1 MTDVN
6 EQLRTTKLQAIET
19 WAQQNPAVR
28 ALLLTSSLV
37 NPLAQVDSFSDLD
50 IELVFDNN
58 EPYLESDTWLSVFG
72 DPIAMIEEGEACFS
86 GKHGMKMVLYR
97 DGIKVDFKLYSAAN
111 FLKEVAAPE
120 LPEDWDIGY
129 RILLDKDGLTSAM
142 KPPTHQVSIIKKPS
156 ADAFKHLLNDFWW
169 DTTYVAKCL
178 ARDEIFYAKFMSEN
192 NLRTAYLVPLLEWY
206 IASQHHWNITT
217 NKHGRLFKQYLSEED
232 WEKLE
237 LTFSGSVLVDN
248 WKALFAMM
256 DIVHEI
262 GKELAARLNYAYPD
276 KLEEDIRGY
285 ILGVSGFKR

>member
-37 NPLAQVDSFSDLD
+37 NPLAPVDSFSDLD
-50 IELVFDNN
+50 VELIFDNN

-111 FLKEVAAPE
+111 FVKEVAAPE

-129 RILLDKDGLTSAM
+129 RILLDKDGLTTAM

-156 ADAFKHLLNDFWW
+156 ADVFKQLLNDFWW

-217 NKHGRLFKQYLSEED
+217 NKHGRLFKQYLSEEE

-237 LTFSGSVLVDN
+237 LTFSGSALIDN

-285 ILGVSGFKR
+285 ILGVSEFKR

>member
-19 WAQQNPAVR
+19 WAQQNPEVR

-37 NPLAQVDSFSDLD
+37 NPLAPVDSFSDLD

-97 DGIKVDFKLYSAAN
+97 DGIKVDFKLYSAVN
-111 FLKEVAAPE
+111 FVKEVAAPE

-129 RILLDKDGLTSAM
+129 RILLDKDGLTTAM

-156 ADAFKHLLNDFWW
+156 TDAFKQLLNDFWW

-192 NLRTAYLVPLLEWY
+192 NLRTAYLLPLVEWY

-285 ILGVSGFKR
+285 ILGVSEFKR

>member
-19 WAQQNPAVR
+19 WAQQNPEVR

-37 NPLAQVDSFSDLD
+37 NPLAPVDSFSDLD
-50 IELVFDNN
+50 IELIFDNN

-111 FLKEVAAPE
+111 FVKEVAAPE

-129 RILLDKDGLTSAM
+129 RILLDKDGLTTAM

-156 ADAFKHLLNDFWW
+156 ADAFKQLLNDFWW

-217 NKHGRLFKQYLSEED
+217 NKHGRLFKQYLSEEE

-237 LTFSGSVLVDN
+237 LTFSGSALIDN

-285 ILGVSGFKR
+285 ILGVSEFKH

>member
-1 MTDVN
+1 MTDIN

-37 NPLAQVDSFSDLD
+37 NPLAPVDSFSDLD

-111 FLKEVAAPE
+111 FVKEVAAPE

-156 ADAFKHLLNDFWW
+156 VDAFKQLLNDFWW

-217 NKHGRLFKQYLSEED
+217 NKHGRLFKQYLSEEE

-262 GKELAARLNYAYPD
+262 GKELAARLNYAYLD

-285 ILGVSGFKR
+285 ILGVSEFKR

>member
-37 NPLAQVDSFSDLD
+37 NPLAPVDSFSDLD
-50 IELVFDNN
+50 IELIFDDN

-111 FLKEVAAPE
+111 FVKEVAAPE

-129 RILLDKDGLTSAM
+129 RVLLDKDGLTSAM

-156 ADAFKHLLNDFWW
+156 ADAFKQLLNDFWW

-217 NKHGRLFKQYLSEED
+217 NKHGRLFKQYLSEEE

-285 ILGVSGFKR
+285 ILGVSEFKR

>member
-19 WAQQNPAVR
+19 WAQQNPEVR

-37 NPLAQVDSFSDLD
+37 NPLAPVDSFSDLD
-50 IELVFDNN
+50 IELIFDNN

-111 FLKEVAAPE
+111 FVKEVAAPE

-129 RILLDKDGLTSAM
+129 RILLDKDGLTTAM

-156 ADAFKHLLNDFWW
+156 ADAFKQLLNDFWW

-217 NKHGRLFKQYLSEED
+217 NKHGRLFKQYLSEEE

-237 LTFSGSVLVDN
+237 LTFSGSALIDN

-285 ILGVSGFKR
+285 ILGVSEFKR